1 MTPQYANSN
10 AQVCTPPY
18 LTIQS
23 YRMINYHVTTNK
35 LRHSFKGIQEVRGQS
50 QNHFKQRTFQMY
62 KIQEKITKHN
72 LNMIHNMCNH

>member
-35 LRHSFKGIQEVRGQS
+35 LRHTGGESQG

-72 LNMIHNMCNH
+72 LT

>member
-1 MTPQYANSN
+1 MTVIPKNTRTDKYYITINSNDKQKCDSMTPQYANSN

-35 LRHSFKGIQEVRGQS
+35 LRHTGGQRS
-50 QNHFKQRTFQMY
+50 KP
-62 KIQEKITKHN
+62 KS
-72 LNMIHNMCNH
+72 L